1 MEPRQVS
8 RYEFMQNLGRGGML
22 AGMLGVALAAL
33 HGTKEVSE
41 CIGENHC
48 ASCWAYGGCS
58 LPEKKETTDE

>member
-1 MEPRQVS
+1 
-8 RYEFMQNLGRGGML
+8 ML